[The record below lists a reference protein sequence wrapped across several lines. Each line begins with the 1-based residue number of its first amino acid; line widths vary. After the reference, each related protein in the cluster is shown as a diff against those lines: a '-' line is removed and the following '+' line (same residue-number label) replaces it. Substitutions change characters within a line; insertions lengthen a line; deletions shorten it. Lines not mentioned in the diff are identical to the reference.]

1 MSRNAPPSEL
11 SQALV
16 DLKPFFKRAAGFSVV
31 TSLLVLAPTVYM
43 LEVYDRVVN
52 SRSHM
57 TLAMLTVMVL
67 GAVALMEV
75 LEWVRAEVLHE
86 ASLDLDKRLSA
97 RVFNVIFALRT
108 AMYAE
113 CRYYPPMAG
122 NDRRSSGC
130 VSCRAPEA
138 V

>member
-11 SQALV
+11 YQALV
-16 DLKPFFKRAAGFSVV
+16 GLKPFFKRAAGFSLV

-67 GAVALMEV
+67 GAVALMEGIFSCCRRM
-75 LEWVRAEVLHE
+75 RAQHP
-86 ASLDLDKRLSA
+86 A
-97 RVFNVIFALRT
+97 
-108 AMYAE
+108 
-113 CRYYPPMAG
+113 
-122 NDRRSSGC
+122 
-130 VSCRAPEA
+130 
-138 V
+138 